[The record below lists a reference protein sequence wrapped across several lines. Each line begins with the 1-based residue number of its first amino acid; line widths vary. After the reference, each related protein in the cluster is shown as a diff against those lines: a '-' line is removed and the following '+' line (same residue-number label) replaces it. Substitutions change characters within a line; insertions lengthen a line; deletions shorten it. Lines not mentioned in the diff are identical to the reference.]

1 MIQNLKME
9 KLNVILIGIDT
20 LRADHLGCYGY
31 KRPTSPAIDELAKNG
46 VIFENCFSQAP
57 ATAPSFMSI
66 MTSRYPTY
74 HGIGENIGSVGRVIC
89 RTYSLDP
96 AIPTLAAILKKNG
109 YQTAAFTA
117 GGNVHP
123 LAGFGIGFDYYS
135 VEHGLTGNLRS
146 GDRKRTL
153 LSDELRPWLGQHARE
168 NFFLFLHTY
177 AAHNPWEPPKRY
189 RQFFAP
195 EAEERLIAPLFRN
208 KTKADRATV
217 KTLSKQS
224 RGDIYHMLHSFVNP
238 EKPKDVACLQALYD
252 GAIRYVD
259 ECVAELLETVNALK
273 LLERT
278 VIVFTSDHGE
288 EFLEHGMLSH
298 QQLYNELLRV
308 PLIIKAPNLKKS
320 AAVDQIV
327 RSIDIFPT
335 ILELLRIRRIPP
347 VQGVSL
353 IPALERNLNLLAVAE
368 TEMRGYSVQNKKYKY
383 IYPRYK
389 SYKIRTDELY
399 DLEKDP
405 NEKENIL
412 LEKPRIAEDM
422 FALFE
427 EELRRGNFPMP
438 RRKIIYLM

>member
-1 MIQNLKME
+1 MPKATNY
-9 KLNVILIGIDT
+9 NVILIGIDT

-31 KRPTSPAIDELAKNG
+31 HRPTSPTINELAKNG
-46 VIFENCFSQAP
+46 ILFKNCFAQAP

-74 HGIGENIGSVGRVIC
+74 HGIDENIGGTGRVIC
-89 RTYSLDP
+89 RTYMLDP

-135 VEHGLTGNLRS
+135 VKHGLTGNLRS
-146 GDRKRTL
+146 GARKRTL
-153 LSDELRPWLGQHARE
+153 LSDELRPWLSQHARE

-208 KTKADRATV
+208 KTKPGRASR
-217 KTLSKQS
+217 KSLLKQS
-224 RGDIYHMLHSFVNP
+224 RGETYHALHSFVNL
-238 EKPKDVACLQALYD
+238 EELKDVACLKALYD

-259 ECVAELLETVNALK
+259 ECVAELLETVHALK

-288 EFLEHGMLSH
+288 EFLEHGRLSH
-298 QQLYNELLRV
+298 LQLYNELLRV
-308 PLIIKAPNLKKS
+308 PLIINVPNLKKS

-327 RSIDIFPT
+327 RSIDILPT
-335 ILELLRIRRIPP
+335 ILELLRIKRIPP
-347 VQGVSL
+347 TQGVSL

-368 TEMRGYSVQNKKYKY
+368 SETRGYSVQNKKYKY